1 MAPFFIA
8 PTHLLF
14 LLGWPVNLHKPL
26 VFLTFSAPVRLG
38 NLDCPG
44 KESN

>member
-1 MAPFFIA
+1 MAPFFIT

-14 LLGWPVNLHKPL
+14 LLERLVNLHKPL
-26 VFLTFSAPVRLG
+26 VFLTFSALVRLG
-38 NLDCPG
+38 TLDCPG